1 MYELFSASVQN
12 TKGLP
17 AEKKK
22 AQLNYTHYIIVSTTV
37 LREILLRTGLVKT
50 VRATISAI
58 KTRSKVQA
66 RRVMETPKARAR
78 NGQLK
83 NLGTTT
89 FDSTL
94 TKRVFFF
101 FVAMV

>member
-1 MYELFSASVQN
+1 M
-12 TKGLP
+12 
-17 AEKKK
+17 
-22 AQLNYTHYIIVSTTV
+22 STTV
-37 LREILLRTGLVKT
+37 LREILLRTGLEKT

-58 KTRSKVQA
+58 ETRSKVQA

-78 NGQLK
+78 NEQLK

-101 FVAMV
+101 FVATVRTRHITKPAKWCSVIIL